1 MRSVYRNETALSP
14 LILES
19 SCQNLAWVLPKEN
32 YNYTTTSEKTV
43 LTEEEVVRA
52 LPPDGFIRHYVA
64 HAAKQ
69 TTSPLCYHLATGLG
83 ILAATCPINYGC
95 HYAGILR
102 ANMFCLLVGRS
113 GEDQKSSALG
123 IGKEILDAAASVL
136 VGDFPGS
143 PEGLID
149 SLSRAPSQ
157 MIPISEFGR
166 FLSSAQR
173 GYFEPIKTLLADVWD
188 SQSIQRARANGRTV
202 RVDNPRLSIVAA
214 CSIPYLE
221 KHTLSEDWS
230 GGFMGRWAVMYG
242 QRERVDPDPVG
253 DRTHFDWLVEEIR
266 RRAGTAQA
274 GWCRGLNPQAKQ
286 VWNAW
291 YHDLY
296 NRHIPANVVGVRSRA
311 PTIARKVAMLYS
323 WDYGP
328 AQHPHEWEISLNEL
342 IPAIRFAE
350 LHVKSIINLSEKIA
364 DHPDAR
370 LRRSVLQAMEAK
382 NGLASL
388 GEIIGVLKMKK
399 RPVVE
404 ILDGLLEEGIVV
416 RSQTVNGYSYALD
429 TTSQ

>member
-1 MRSVYRNETALSP
+1 
-14 LILES
+14 
-19 SCQNLAWVLPKEN
+19 
-32 YNYTTTSEKTV
+32 V
-43 LTEEEVVRA
+43 LTEEEVIRA
-52 LPPDGFIRHYVA
+52 LPPDGFIRQYVI

-69 TTSPLCYHLATGLG
+69 TTAPLCYHLATGLG
-83 ILAATCPINYGC
+83 ILAATCPINYGT
-95 HYAGILR
+95 HYAGLLR
-102 ANMFCLLVGRS
+102 TNMFCLLVGRS

-123 IGKEILDAAASVL
+123 IGKEILDTAASVL

-149 SLSRAPSQ
+149 SLARAPSQ

-166 FLSSAQR
+166 FLSAASR

-188 SQSIQRARANGRTV
+188 SQAIQRARANGRTI
-202 RVDNPRLSIVAA
+202 RVDNPRLSLVAA

-242 QRERVDPDPVG
+242 KRERIDPDPIG
-253 DRTHFDWLVEEIR
+253 DRTQFDWLVNEIR

-274 GWCRGLNPQAKQ
+274 GWCRGLDAEAKP
-286 VWNAW
+286 VWDAW
-291 YHDLY
+291 YYDLY
-296 NRHIPANVVGVRSRA
+296 RRSIPANVVGVKARA

-323 WDYGP
+323 WDYGA
-328 AQHPHEWEISLNEL
+328 AQQAEPWDISLDVL

-350 LHVKSIINLSEKIA
+350 LHIKSIIGLSKKIA

-370 LRRSVLQAMEAK
+370 LRRAVLEAMEQCH
-382 NGLASL
+382 GLATL
-388 GEIIGVLKMKK
+388 GQIIGILKMKK

-404 ILDGLLEEGIVV
+404 TLDGLLEEGMVV
-416 RSQTVNGYSYALD
+416 RSQTLNGYSYALES
-429 TTSQ
+429 TLQ